1 MISPLISYLTWVI
14 SGLWLLI
21 LFGLSFPS
29 GFYCYHIC
37 LLRPDVLADCYNS
50 SVCVNWLNVPP
61 PLSLDWLQLYFHG
74 RLLLFSVCF
83 GEPGGCSCSLGRIL
97 PLCRSARLPLL
108 LLYQAGIAILLW
120 KGSTLRLDAVLAD
133 APDPRLVPRFSNQG
147 FSVVFQANNMKATL
161 GGERYA
167 KMHPKFSSLILVG
180 DACLPQR
187 FIPALKFHASK

>member
-83 GEPGGCSCSLGRIL
+83 VEPGGCSCSLGRIL
-97 PLCRSARLPLL
+97 PLCRSARYLCSFSTRQELQSCYEREVHSDWMQFLL
-108 LLYQAGIAILLW
+108 MLLTLASFPGLATRVFLLFFRPTIW
-120 KGSTLRLDAVLAD
+120 KL
-133 APDPRLVPRFSNQG
+133 
-147 FSVVFQANNMKATL
+147 
-161 GGERYA
+161 
-167 KMHPKFSSLILVG
+167 H
-180 DACLPQR
+180 
-187 FIPALKFHASK
+187 